1 VPVAVSATNG
11 ADNPRAVLE
20 QTTAD
25 CSPDGRFVGFDAKTE
40 QAIIL

>member
-11 ADNPRAVLE
+11 ADNPHAVLQ

-25 CSPDGRFVGFDAKTE
+25 CSSDGRFVGLDAKAE